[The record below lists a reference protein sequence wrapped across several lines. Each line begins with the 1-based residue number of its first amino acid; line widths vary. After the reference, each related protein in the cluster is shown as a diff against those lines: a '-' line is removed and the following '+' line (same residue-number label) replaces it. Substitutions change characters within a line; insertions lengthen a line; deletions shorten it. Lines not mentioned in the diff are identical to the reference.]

1 MHRMKMENQM
11 TLFKLFKKAPRIKDE
26 DLLRM
31 AKIEYKDDYIF
42 AYNWMKSNP
51 GKNPEIGEFK

>member
-1 MHRMKMENQM
+1 M

>member
-1 MHRMKMENQM
+1 MHRMKMENIM
-11 TLFKLFKKAPRIKDE
+11 AFFGLLKKEPQIRDD

-31 AKIEYKDDYIF
+31 VKIEYKDDYIF

-51 GKNPEIGEFK
+51 GKMLDIKEFK